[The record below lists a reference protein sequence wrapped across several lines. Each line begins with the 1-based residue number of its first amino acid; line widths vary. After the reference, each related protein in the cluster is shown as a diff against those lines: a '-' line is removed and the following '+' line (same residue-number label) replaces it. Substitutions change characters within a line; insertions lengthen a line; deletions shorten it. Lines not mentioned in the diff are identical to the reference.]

1 MEQLSA
7 PDPGR
12 RTIRSLSPRMIAFIA
27 ADAVLVAGFLVF
39 LVVFLAGSFGGQAD
53 DAGTE
58 GTAVGTPS
66 SSGTAP
72 GPSSPGSSGAAGAQ
86 AEIFALPSGNIACEI
101 TADAATC
108 TIANTSAAPPPDA
121 NCTGSIGHELT
132 VTAKGAEMPC
142 VQGALPGVAAKDTKV
157 LDYGQS
163 TTVGAFTC
171 TSSST
176 GVTCKHDPTG
186 MGFQL
191 AKAAATLF

>member
-7 PDPGR
+7 PESGR
-12 RTIRSLSPRMIAFIA
+12 RTFAGLSPRMVAFIA

-39 LVVFLAGSFGGQAD
+39 LVLFLAGSFGAQGD
-53 DAGTE
+53 DAGT
-58 GTAVGTPS
+58 GVSAASTPS
-66 SSGTAP
+66 SSGTSPAP
-72 GPSSPGSSGAAGAQ
+72 SSGAAAGSTQ
-86 AEIFALPSGNIACEI
+86 IFALPSGNIACEI
-101 TADAATC
+101 TTDAATC
-108 TIANTSAAPPPDA
+108 TIANTSAVPPADA
-121 NCTGSIGHELT
+121 SCAGSIGHKLT

-142 VQGALPGVAAKDTKV
+142 VEGALPGVAAKDTTI

-186 MGFQL
+186 KGFQL
-191 AKAAATLF
+191 AKAAAKLF